1 MNVTSFSRSKPIKSR
16 RIKKI
21 KYIYGDI
28 SVKKNFKI
36 LKKDFNYVVNLSGN
50 IDHTRKKEVFKSHF
64 LGVKN
69 ISDFCFKNNVKHFIQ
84 MGSSGEYGNAASP
97 HSEKTKCLAKT
108 YYNKTKLMASKYLM
122 KKYFDSKLN
131 ITILRPYQVYGPLQS
146 VDRIV
151 PITITNCLKKKIFY
165 CSEGL
170 QFRDFLYVKDLVNA
184 IFSTIENKKAFGEVI
199 NLGTGKLTQIRYL
212 INKIRKLIPGGKP
225 IYGVIPLRKDEPI
238 EIYPTIVKAKK
249 ILKWSPI
256 YSLSDGLKKTIKDYK
271 TNLEGNL

>member
-1 MNVTSFSRSKPIKSR
+1 MGTFLEDKLKCTNFLNNSFK
-16 RIKKI
+16 
-21 KYIYGDI
+21 IYGFPVI
-28 SVKKNFKI
+28 IF
-36 LKKDFNYVVNLSGN
+36 
-50 IDHTRKKEVFKSHF
+50 
-64 LGVKN
+64 
-69 ISDFCFKNNVKHFIQ
+69 
-84 MGSSGEYGNAASP
+84 
-97 HSEKTKCLAKT
+97 
-108 YYNKTKLMASKYLM
+108 
-122 KKYFDSKLN
+122 
-131 ITILRPYQVYGPLQS
+131 RPYQVYGPLQS